1 MMYESERRSRD
12 YYEGRARWYDWANR
26 IASLL
31 RGASDLRERRKT
43 VRRLNLKPGQRVLE
57 VSLGTGS
64 NLRLMAEHLGLE
76 GRMVGLDISP
86 AMLNQCR
93 KKLRRQGVKADLVLG
108 EAAHLPFADGWFDVV
123 FHHGGIAEFGD
134 RRGAIEEMFRGA
146 RPGAKIVICD
156 VGVPADRR
164 LSLINRFLLRFQPIY
179 DKPPPIDLV
188 PSAARD
194 VRLTWFRGGAWYMI
208 EMTKP

>member
-1 MMYESERRSRD
+1 MYESERRSRD

-31 RGASDLRERRKT
+31 RGASDIRERRKT

-57 VSLGTGS
+57 ISVGTGS
-64 NLRLMAEHLGLE
+64 NLPLMADRLGLE
-76 GRMVGLDISP
+76 GGMVGLDISS
-86 AMLNQCR
+86 AMLRQCR
-93 KKLRRQGVKADLVLG
+93 RKLRRQLVKADLVLG
-108 EAAHLPFADGWFDVV
+108 EAAHLPFSEGSFDAV

-134 RRGAIEEMFRGA
+134 RRRAIEEMFRVA
-146 RPGAKIVICD
+146 RPGAGVVICD

-164 LSLINRFLLRFQPIY
+164 LSLINRLLLRFQPAY
-179 DKPPPIDLV
+179 DKPPPIDFV

>member
-1 MMYESERRSRD
+1 MYEIERRSRN

-31 RGASDLRERRKT
+31 RGAPDVRERRKT

-57 VSLGTGS
+57 VSVGTGS
-64 NLRLMAEHLGLE
+64 NLPLIAEHLGAD

-86 AMLNQCR
+86 AMLARCR
-93 KKLRRQGVKADLVLG
+93 DKLRSQRVEADLVEG
-108 EAAHLPFADGWFDVV
+108 EAAHLPFADDAFDAV

-134 RRGAIEEMFRGA
+134 RRGAIEEMMRVA
-146 RPGAKIVICD
+146 RPGGKIVICD
-156 VGVPADRR
+156 VGVPADGK
-164 LSLINRFLLRFQPIY
+164 LSLTNRLLLRFQPAY

-188 PSAARD
+188 PAAARD
-194 VRLTWFRGGAWYMI
+194 VRLTWYRGGGWYMI
-208 EMTKP
+208 EFISP